1 MKSFIANVKSP
12 VGTWSVVGTD
22 DGVTHIHLPQDELTA
37 SKGVAPKP
45 VADAVQQ
52 LKEYFAGSRRTF
64 KVKLAA
70 SPATAF
76 QNDVWGALRKIPYGQ
91 VRTYGEVANAVN
103 RPRADRAVGNANH
116 ANPWPIVVPCHR
128 VVGSDGLGGYGGGE
142 HAEGSLLWLGGGDFR
157 LRPKSAGA
165 ER

>member
-12 VGTWSVVGTD
+12 VGTWSVVGND

-37 SKGVAPKP
+37 PKGVAPKP

-64 KVKLAA
+64 KVKLAPSA
-70 SPATAF
+70 ATAF

-91 VRTYGEVANAVN
+91 VRTYGEVADAVD
-103 RPRADRAVGNANH
+103 RPQAHRAVGTANH
-116 ANPWPIVVPCHR
+116 ANPCPLVVPCHR
-128 VVGSDGLGGYGGGE
+128 VVASVGLGGYGGGDQVKRYLLDL
-142 HAEGSLLWLGGGDFR
+142 EGVHYD
-157 LRPKSAGA
+157 
-165 ER
+165 